1 VDDRAI
7 WYDILGVSPGAP
19 DEDIRLA
26 YQARARLLEP
36 SRVSGAPS
44 KVVTAVGRA
53 QALIDR
59 AWQVLGD
66 PAARR
71 RYDQEVFIGP
81 AGPGL
86 DRPAP
91 AASEPGTGALDGTVS
106 AGGPDM
112 AVTAG
117 GLAAL
122 ADWPAPHPRPP
133 RRLVVPDFR
142 GLPVRLCL
150 RGAARM
156 GLRVQMVRLTE
167 NPMPVEGLVV
177 GQAPRPGERARR
189 SGTLVLEVWHPR
201 ASAAAGR

>member
-1 VDDRAI
+1 VDDRAF
-7 WYDILGVSPGAP
+7 WYDILGVSPGASA
-19 DEDIRLA
+19 DDIRLA

-44 KVVTAVGRA
+44 RVVTAVGRA
-53 QALIDR
+53 QALLDR

-66 PAARR
+66 PDARR
-71 RYDQEVFIGP
+71 RYDQEVIIRP

-91 AASEPGTGALDGTVS
+91 AASEPGTDALDGTVS

-112 AVTAG
+112 AAVLG
-117 GLAAL
+117 GLVAL
-122 ADWPAPHPRPP
+122 ADWLAPHPRPP
-133 RRLVVPDFR
+133 RRLAVPDFR

-156 GLRVQMVRLTE
+156 GLRVQVVRLTE

-177 GQAPRPGERARR
+177 GQVPRPGERVRR
-189 SGTLVLEVWHPR
+189 SGTLTIEVWHPR
-201 ASAAAGR
+201 ASRGAGR

>member
-1 VDDRAI
+1 MDDRAF
-7 WYDILGVSPGAP
+7 WYDILGVSPGASA
-19 DEDIRLA
+19 DDIRLA

-44 KVVTAVGRA
+44 RVVTAVGRA
-53 QALIDR
+53 QALLDR

-66 PAARR
+66 PDARR
-71 RYDQEVFIGP
+71 RYDQEVIIRP

-91 AASEPGTGALDGTVS
+91 AASEPGTDALDGTVS

-112 AVTAG
+112 AAVLG
-117 GLAAL
+117 GLVAL
-122 ADWPAPHPRPP
+122 ADWLAPHPRPP
-133 RRLVVPDFR
+133 RRLAVPDFR

-156 GLRVQMVRLTE
+156 GLRVQVVRLTE

-177 GQAPRPGERARR
+177 GQVPRPGERVRR
-189 SGTLVLEVWHPR
+189 SGTLTIEVWHPR
-201 ASAAAGR
+201 ASRGVGR

>member
-7 WYDILGVSPGAP
+7 WYDILGVSPGAA

-44 KVVTAVGRA
+44 RVVTAVGRA

-71 RYDQEVFIGP
+71 RYDQEVFT
-81 AGPGL
+81 
-86 DRPAP
+86 
-91 AASEPGTGALDGTVS
+91 EPGTGALDGAVS
-106 AGGPDM
+106 GGGPDM
-112 AVTAG
+112 AVVLG

-122 ADWPAPHPRPP
+122 ADWLAPHPRPP

-150 RGAARM
+150 RGAARI

-167 NPMPVEGLVV
+167 KPMPVEGLVV
-177 GQAPRPGERARR
+177 GQVPRPGERVRR
-189 SGTLVLEVWHPR
+189 SSTLTLEVWHPR